1 MRLYAPH
8 SKARI
13 LARSSLGTGI
23 MAAPKGNKFARGN
36 RGGGRPTLYKAK
48 YAEIARRMCEQ
59 GATRAD
65 LADRFGVTINTVMA
79 WQYEHQEF
87 SDSCKQ
93 GREAADER
101 VEQSFY
107 ERAVG
112 YTYDSEKILV
122 VQGEV
127 IREPIKEHVPPDPRA
142 AEFWLRNRRPDR
154 WKDAKQLET
163 RVAEDDPFLAFLKSI
178 NGRVMRPVEQDHPV
192 IGIEYAELKPEQDD
206 EVAPPPRPIGK
217 PQQ

>member
-1 MRLYAPH
+1 M
-8 SKARI
+8 
-13 LARSSLGTGI
+13 G
-23 MAAPKGNKFARGN
+23 APKRNKFAKGN
-36 RGGGRPTLYKAK
+36 RGGGRPTLYRPK
-48 YAEIARRMCEQ
+48 YAETARRMCAQ

-65 LADRFGVTINTVMA
+65 LADRFGVSINTIVA
-79 WQYEHQEF
+79 WQLEHQEF

-112 YTYDSEKILV
+112 YTYDSEKLLV

-142 AEFWLRNRRPDR
+142 AEFWLRNRRPDH
-154 WKDAKQLET
+154 WKDTKQRET
-163 RVAEDDPFLAFLKSI
+163 RTADDDPLLAFLNSI
-178 NGRVMRPVEQDHPV
+178 DGRVLRPVEQDEPA
-192 IGIEYAELKPEQDD
+192 IEIEYAELKSEQGN
-206 EVAPPPRPIGK
+206 EEGPPRLMGGPK
-217 PQQ
+217 K

>member
-1 MRLYAPH
+1 MGAP
-8 SKARI
+8 
-13 LARSSLGTGI
+13 T
-23 MAAPKGNKFARGN
+23 GNKFAKGN
-36 RGGGRPTLYKAK
+36 RGGGRPTLYKPK
-48 YAEIARRMCEQ
+48 YAEIALRMCAQ

-79 WQYEHQEF
+79 WQFEHQKF
-87 SDSCKQ
+87 SDCCKQ
-93 GREAADER
+93 GRDAADER

-112 YTYDSEKILV
+112 YTYDSEKLLV
-122 VQGEV
+122 VQGQV

-163 RVAEDDPFLAFLKSI
+163 RVAEDDPLLAFLKSI
-178 NGRVMRPVEQDHPV
+178 DGRVLRPVEQDDPV
-192 IGIEYAELKPEQDD
+192 IEVEYAELKPEEGD
-206 EVAPPPRPIGK
+206 EVAAPPSPSQRGLSRL
-217 PQQ
+217 